1 MKIYFN
7 NFIFLFFISAYFFLI
22 LNSSMNIFDGH
33 ISAEEI
39 LFRGEFIKWLESS
52 VVTSG
57 RFVPF
62 SNTFNILL
70 FNLTDSILYFAL
82 LRLLIILLTFYF
94 LKKIFNELNI
104 AKYYIWALIIICY
117 NHAFL
122 NGQYITSFEGD
133 IALLVTIIFYIDI
146 KNKNTGSKIY
156 ENFIIIILMIFLL
169 GLKESMFAFFCA
181 YTFLKF
187 FFYKTE
193 RIQIKIIYILI
204 LLIYLI
210 VYYKITFINIDLN
223 NLYGLQKN
231 DADKF
236 VEIIKISI
244 NYIVSFPLLF
254 ACIIF
259 LSFNLF
265 KNLFRKKNNKIS
277 IEEIYFVAG
286 ICYIGVYLI
295 LDLFAFRYVLPLYY
309 ILIPLTLSAYN
320 QFKKNNYI
328 NYFVVFIFT
337 VGPAFSNSIELI
349 NNYSSKFYNNK
360 LNNDLK
366 LLSNIREPSDIGI
379 IYNFES
385 NSKFLLEN
393 QKHDRN
399 DFGNILLYFEDK
411 NNFFIKQYP
420 LNSIIKNK
428 DYLDN
433 KIIISLIKNDSILQK
448 NLLQT
453 IDNKLYNKSSYIRHC
468 KEPILIKS
476 ILRANNCSKL
486 ITNISIKK

>member
-1 MKIYFN
+1 MKTYFN
-7 NFIFLFFISAYFFLI
+7 NFFTLFFISAYIFLI
-22 LNSSMNIFDGH
+22 FHSSMNIFDGH

-70 FNLTDSILYFAL
+70 FNLTDNILYFVL
-82 LRLLIILLTFYF
+82 LRLFIILLTFYF
-94 LKKIFNELNI
+94 LKKIFDELNI
-104 AKYYIWALIIICY
+104 TKHYIWALIIICY

-122 NGQYITSFEGD
+122 NGQYLTSFESD

-146 KNKNTGSKIY
+146 KNKNKSAQKY

-169 GLKESMFAFFCA
+169 GLKESMFAFFFA

-193 RIQIKIIYILI
+193 RMEIKIIYILI

-210 VYYKITFINIDLN
+210 VYYKITFVNIDLN

-236 VEIIKISI
+236 VKIIKISI
-244 NYIVSFPLLF
+244 NYIISFPLLF
-254 ACIIF
+254 ACIIL
-259 LSFNLF
+259 LSFNLLR
-265 KNLFRKKNNKIS
+265 NLSTKKNKKIT
-277 IEEIYFVAG
+277 IEKIYFIAG
-286 ICYIGVYLI
+286 LCYIGAYLI
-295 LDLFAFRYVLPLYY
+295 LDLYAFRYVLPLYY
-309 ILIPLTLSAYN
+309 ILIPLSFSAYN
-320 QFKKNNYI
+320 QYNKKNYI
-328 NYFVVFIFT
+328 NYFIIFIFT
-337 VGPAFSNSIELI
+337 VGPAYSNSIELI
-349 NNYSSKFYNNK
+349 NNYSSKNYNNK
-360 LNNDLK
+360 LNNELK
-366 LLSNIREPSDIGI
+366 LLSNVKDSSNIGI

-385 NSKFLLEN
+385 ESKFLLEN

-399 DFGNILLYFEDK
+399 DYGNILLYFEDK
-411 NNFFIKQYP
+411 NNFFIKKYP

-428 DYLDN
+428 DYLIN
-433 KIIISLIKNDSILQK
+433 EIIISLIKDDSILQK
-448 NLLQT
+448 NLMQT
-453 IDNKLYNKSSYIRHC
+453 IDNNIYKKSTYIRNC

-476 ILRANNCSKL
+476 IIRTKNCSEL
-486 ITNISIKK
+486 ITSTSIKR